1 MMLKQKKANRND
13 VSVGFQVFPVIP
25 DKNNDELKYYHDGN
39 KTGNLGKSF
48 PDEGLHQKRRNNV
61 LSGVPSK
68 YKIRLFLRSILNY
81 RLLVMKRLLTP
92 YPLLPLANLGQSG
105 NF

>member
-1 MMLKQKKANRND
+1 MILKQKKANRNI

-25 DKNNDELKYYHDGN
+25 DKNTDELNCCHDGN

-48 PDEGLHQKRRNNV
+48 PDEEIHRKRRNNV

-68 YKIRLFLRSILNY
+68 SKIRLFLRSILNY
-81 RLLVMKRLLTP
+81 RILVMKRLLTA
-92 YPLLPLANLGQSG
+92 YPLLPLANLG
-105 NF
+105 